1 MWNVLVG
8 VFNNMTFSRN
18 VQTIQKFSDIL
29 VFDGSGLLN
38 KCNALRYCF
47 NWISSKSQFVLK
59 IDNPV
64 LKLNQWSLLSNTR
77 NDYNPKNI
85 RIKNVMICLTFW
97 SFEFSH
103 VTPSCI
109 LTFRMNF
116 SPRKF
121 LTSTKDPFSEIAQLM
136 GKWAYTARILYLY
149 P

>member
-1 MWNVLVG
+1 MLNVLVG

-29 VFDGSGLLN
+29 IFDGSWLLN
-38 KCNALRYCF
+38 QCNALRYCF
-47 NWISSKSQFVLK
+47 NWISSKSQFVLQNERSG
-59 IDNPV
+59 ILV
-64 LKLNQWSLLSNTR
+64 ESMIINTH
-77 NDYNPKNI
+77 KKQTNI
-85 RIKNVMICLTFW
+85 RIKNVMQYLTFW

-121 LTSTKDPFSEIAQLM
+121 LTSTRDPFSEIAQLM